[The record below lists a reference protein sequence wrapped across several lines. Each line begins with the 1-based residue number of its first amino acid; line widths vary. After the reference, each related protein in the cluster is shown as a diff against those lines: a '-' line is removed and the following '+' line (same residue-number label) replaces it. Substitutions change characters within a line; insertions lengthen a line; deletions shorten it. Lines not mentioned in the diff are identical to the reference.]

1 MRRADETACVEAAER
16 GLRGADGSW
25 ASSFSLP
32 RQFLSFG
39 GQLQSTVATKGN
51 VRVKHLEILP
61 RAPGFLWKL

>member
-1 MRRADETACVEAAER
+1 VVLMAA
-16 GLRGADGSW
+16 GQV
-25 ASSFSLP
+25 SFSLP